1 MKNLIVVFL
10 SLACLAAHAQYN
22 QSRTA
27 KSKPS
32 LLSYYGSQKTKQTA
46 SPLLRIPAQPS
57 QTVTTQT
64 TGYNVYNGSTT
75 GAASQ
80 QGYWSGSQMTTSGMN
95 GRFQAIQSFDMN
107 GNLRE
112 SKATYQISNRKKR
125 N

>member
-64 TGYNVYNGSTT
+64 TGYNVYNGSAT